1 MPRCELLR
9 CWILD
14 PKPGISQSLLLSLSG
29 CFLPSCFQ
37 PPSSRSPSHSSHPI
51 PCLPILSF
59 LSNNQRKK
67 QTSSSAP
74 LHQMQKRFS
83 SHLNYADLLTFGLGE
98 TEGKATEC
106 DLVGS
111 VGKRGE
117 GFSGDGREMG
127 QGEDDRWGVISG
139 NSIFSGGLCCFP
151 SQTWFSFPSLCLPV
165 SQHPPECR
173 MTPCEILK
181 GGDHGPGM

>member
-1 MPRCELLR
+1 
-9 CWILD
+9 
-14 PKPGISQSLLLSLSG
+14 
-29 CFLPSCFQ
+29 
-37 PPSSRSPSHSSHPI
+37 
-51 PCLPILSF
+51 
-59 LSNNQRKK
+59 
-67 QTSSSAP
+67 
-74 LHQMQKRFS
+74 MQKRFS

-151 SQTWFSFPSLCLPV
+151 SQTAGPLGNPSAHSCAAVTEP
-165 SQHPPECR
+165 
-173 MTPCEILK
+173 IL
-181 GGDHGPGM
+181 GPLTHAQ

>member
-1 MPRCELLR
+1 
-9 CWILD
+9 
-14 PKPGISQSLLLSLSG
+14 
-29 CFLPSCFQ
+29 
-37 PPSSRSPSHSSHPI
+37 
-51 PCLPILSF
+51 
-59 LSNNQRKK
+59 
-67 QTSSSAP
+67 
-74 LHQMQKRFS
+74 MQKRFS

-151 SQTWFSFPSLCLPV
+151 SQTLLISFSLPLLFNFSNLKLPV
-165 SQHPPECR
+165 N
-173 MTPCEILK
+173 
-181 GGDHGPGM
+181 